1 MLGKLMCY
9 RMMKPMD
16 LTPIAR
22 ISVKEQVLQQ
32 LKQYIVSGV
41 ALPGEK
47 LPSERELAERLG
59 IGRTSVREALKVLEA
74 IGLVESRIGDGTFIT
89 TNIGANIGRTIGLS
103 LMTWG
108 GTIVEILEAR
118 RMIEG
123 EAARVAA
130 ERAMEVDLTAL
141 ATELQAMECATNF
154 HAYLK
159 ADMQFHRSVGQAT
172 HNTIIARIV
181 NNLID
186 LLEEVLR
193 EAHGDE
199 LMTSA
204 EGNST
209 HQAVFTAI
217 QTRDP
222 VGAAT
227 AMGQHLAFATELWQA
242 IISLG
247 TVAKPLVGDK
257 VKG

>member
-1 MLGKLMCY
+1 
-9 RMMKPMD
+9 MD

-32 LKQYIVSGV
+32 LKQYIVSGGI
-41 ALPGEK
+41 LPGEK
-47 LPSERELAERLG
+47 LPSERDLAERLG

-74 IGLVESRIGDGTFIT
+74 IGLVESRVGDGTFIT
-89 TNIGANIGRTIGLS
+89 SNVGASIGRTIGLS

-108 GTIVEILEAR
+108 GAIVEILEAR

-123 EAARVAA
+123 EAACVAA
-130 ERAMEVDLTAL
+130 ERATADDLTLMA
-141 ATELQAMECATNF
+141 AELQQMARATNF
-154 HAYLK
+154 RAYLK
-159 ADMQFHRSVGQAT
+159 ADMQFHRAVGQAT
-172 HNTIIARIV
+172 HNTIVSRIV

-209 HQAVFTAI
+209 HHAVFAAI
-217 QTRDP
+217 QARDP
-222 VGAAT
+222 AGAAA

-257 VKG
+257 VTG

>member
-1 MLGKLMCY
+1 
-9 RMMKPMD
+9 MD

-32 LKQYIVSGV
+32 LKQYIVAGGM
-41 ALPGEK
+41 LPGEK

-89 TNIGANIGRTIGLS
+89 ANVGASIGHTIGLS

-118 RMIEG
+118 RMIES
-123 EAARVAA
+123 EAARAAA
-130 ERAMEVDLTAL
+130 ERATVADLAAIGAELDTMAG
-141 ATELQAMECATNF
+141 ATDFQ
-154 HAYLK
+154 AYLK
-159 ADMQFHRSVGQAT
+159 ADMQFHRAIGQAT
-172 HNTIIARIV
+172 HNTIVTRII
-181 NNLID
+181 NNLLD

-209 HQAVFTAI
+209 HRAVYAALQA
-217 QTRDP
+217 RDP
-222 VGAAT
+222 AGAAT
-227 AMGQHLAFATELWQA
+227 AMAQHITFATELWQA
-242 IISLG
+242 IISLS
-247 TVAKPLVGDK
+247 TVAKTQ
-257 VKG
+257 